1 MARIDRN
8 AASLGLVVAGA
19 LLVLLFAGQVWNFAA
34 RWVARSISG
43 AVLILLAL
51 GIGYAA
57 AQLYAG
63 WSSAKDEE
71 QSFDDSG
78 LLDGNDSSGPADVD
92 DVQSEY
98 LEGSLSEQELEEELE
113 SLLDEES
120 PEVDE
125 IDRELN

>member
-71 QSFDDSG
+71 QSFDDSD

>member
-43 AVLILLAL
+43 AILILLAL

-71 QSFDDSG
+71 QSFDDSD

>member
-71 QSFDDSG
+71 QSFDDSD

-98 LEGSLSEQELEEELE
+98 LEGSLSEQ
-113 SLLDEES
+113 
-120 PEVDE
+120 
-125 IDRELN
+125 

>member
-19 LLVLLFAGQVWNFAA
+19 LLVLLFAGQVWDFAA

-71 QSFDDSG
+71 QSFDDSD

-98 LEGSLSEQELEEELE
+98 LEGSLSGQELEEELE

>member
-19 LLVLLFAGQVWNFAA
+19 LLVLLFAGQVLSFAA

-71 QSFDDSG
+71 QSFDDSD
-78 LLDGNDSSGPADVD
+78 LLDGDDSSGPADVD